1 MAMKV
6 DYGVITKAIMVIKF
20 ENVILCFGDWSSLCH
35 TLQITQKRRMNR
47 TIEIKMSL
55 KLKIIWR

>member
-1 MAMKV
+1 MAMKL
-6 DYGVITKAIMVIKF
+6 DYGVVTKAIMVVKF

-35 TLQITQKRRMNR
+35 TLQITQKQRMSG

-55 KLKIIWR
+55 KLKNI